1 MKKIEVFLNAYPYA
15 DVSVFVP
22 KGGRYVFDLLIET
35 EDATIHLHDFHC
47 DLLDTFQK
55 EFGKWEA
62 GELIDHED
70 EDNEEDEDED
80 EDETE

>member
-1 MKKIEVFLNAYPYA
+1 MKKTEVFFNAYPYA

-55 EFGKWEA
+55 EFGKWKT
-62 GELIDHED
+62 GFDLV
-70 EDNEEDEDED
+70 EEDEDETD
-80 EDETE
+80 